1 MRAYK
6 RYSNRGFTL
15 VELMIV
21 VAIIGVLAALAIY
34 GVRRYLASA
43 KTSEATNTIG
53 RIARGAAEAYERETV
68 ASELL
73 NPGSQSNAPVHALC
87 KSAAPVPAAGVPA
100 AKKYQPDNA
109 AGKDYNAG
117 DAVTGWKCLKFE
129 VTDPTYYQYNYN
141 ANSGYIGP
149 AVGGPD
155 PGAEGFEAAA
165 RGDLD
170 GDTVLSTF
178 TLTGK
183 VDATSKTVNRSTQVF
198 INEEYE

>member
-1 MRAYK
+1 MRAFK
-6 RYSNRGFTL
+6 RYGKRGFTL

-43 KTSEATNTIG
+43 KTSEATNTLG
-53 RIARGAAEAYERETV
+53 RISRAASEAYERETV

-73 NPGSQSNAPVHALC
+73 APGTESGTPTHALC

-100 AKKYQPDNA
+100 AKKYQPNNA
-109 AGKDYNAG
+109 VGTDYNAG

-129 VTDPTYYQYNYN
+129 VNDPTYYQYHYY
-141 ANSGYIGP
+141 SGAGYLGP
-149 AVGGPD
+149 GVGGPN

-183 VDATSKTVNRSTQVF
+183 VDPASKTVNRSTQPF